1 MVTPSNKWKT
11 TAIVF
16 IILFILE
23 TVFLAYCFNVGN
35 ETINNDVKCSN
46 EICYNLD
53 SNSYTYDSYNS
64 LCKCYDSK
72 SEVIHQEYIK

>member
-1 MVTPSNKWKT
+1 MVTPSNKWRT

-46 EICYNLD
+46 EVCFNKQAT
-53 SNSYTYDSYNS
+53 SYVYDDVNK
-64 LCKCYDSK
+64 LCKCYEHEK
-72 SEVIHQEYIK
+72 IIYQEVFK